1 MRKRRLFSSFLV
13 AVLVFTMLPFT
24 ALPVSAAQSSSSIE
38 LVTHPNFRFDNA
50 TEGYGT
56 QAPFSVTVKS
66 TGTDSADAL
75 TIGLSGSSP
84 SAFSLSTAAIASIA
98 AGTSSQFSVVPVT
111 GLSVGTYAAT
121 LTVSGSNVTAQ
132 SFSVSFTV
140 NAVVTSGGGSQ
151 PIEPQYS
158 INNEGYRWAGI
169 NETIELSGDDSLEI
183 LSAPSHEVKIAILS
197 PDNSTVTVKGN
208 YSISSNNTYV
218 VAYNDITLNLD
229 NLNIEAPNGQSAI
242 KLLKNDTD
250 TNKATINIS
259 GAVSLK
265 GGPSQ
270 HGILSEYNQDV
281 TIQGNGVLTTMGGD
295 STDNISVAGKG
306 IRLLAKSTLESLV
319 DSASLTIKGG
329 VNVIATGGDALSQS
343 GGDAIAVEY
352 GDIYIDDA
360 TVTATSGYSN
370 GTNYNAGEGIVA
382 SFMGNDHSK
391 GGNIHINKGVVTAN
405 GGDAEHL
412 MGGNA
417 IYAFSSLTIKDSTII
432 AKGGDSNKQNGGV
445 GIFTL
450 EGDTA
455 ITNST
460 INANGGNSV
469 EAIGGAAIF
478 NYYKDTAITD
488 SKVVVKGGDSTKV
501 NGGLG
506 IHISTKDLVVSGG
519 TMSVQGGHGKGNG
532 AHAVYAGSGT
542 IKVQNGANL
551 TVKGGNGETN
561 LGGVGV
567 RAASNTVTIAKT
579 AGDVYIRGGQGV
591 SAQRASIM
599 GKDVYIAV
607 GNISSVVM
615 EGTNPRSIKNIPGG
629 DDLFMLHVS
638 VTPAVAVT
646 IQSAVVGTLGGN
658 YTYHAATQSD
668 GTAVMWLPA
677 GLSTLTAAGHHDET
691 LTISSDI
698 AQTNEAVLRKQLP
711 KAGNVTSN
719 PSGRAI
725 ASGTTVTLSSEM
737 TGADIYY
744 TTDGS
749 NPTSASTLYV
759 APITVNEAVTIKSI
773 AVKAGFDN
781 SDVMSERYT
790 ILSNVANLSALSV
803 SNGILN
809 PAFNSGTISY
819 TVNVENQV
827 SSITVSPTAAD
838 ENATITVN
846 GNSVTSG
853 QQLGSIGLSVGSNT
867 IKVVVTAEDNTIKT
881 YTITVTRAAASN
893 DGGGTHTPSQPSQ
906 DTVIVMVNGKAQNAG
921 KLTNTT
927 DDGKST
933 VIVEV
938 DNKVIESKIDE
949 VLSNNANA
957 IGNVIQVIIADTK
970 SEVAKVLLTGDIIRK
985 LETNNFNISVKRD
998 NVEYVIPA
1006 EELTISKVAE
1016 SLGVSENNL
1025 VNIRI
1030 EVKIAQVDK
1039 SINAK
1044 YYEIAQSNRAELI
1057 LLPVEFE
1064 IVAKVTKKD
1073 GTTEEVVIN
1082 RFSNYVERI
1091 LEIPAGVDP
1100 NKITTG
1106 IVFNLDGTYS
1116 HVPTEVL
1123 QNDNKW
1129 QAKLNSMTNSSYSV
1143 IWNPIIVK
1151 SVENHWAKDAVN
1163 DLASRL
1169 IIFNPEKFEPNKA
1182 ITRADFAEYT
1192 VRALGLYR
1200 EGSTHQNSFKDVSV
1214 TGDRA
1219 LAILIANEYGIL
1231 TGYPDGTFRPDQ
1243 QITREEAMVMYSR
1256 AMKITR
1262 LIGTDLTIY
1271 NTYTDYGKVSSWA
1284 EPSVIEVLAAHV
1296 FNGTSVM
1303 TISPKSK
1310 LTYAE
1315 AAVAIQNLLIK
1326 SNLINPRH

>member
-1 MRKRRLFSSFLV
+1 MRKRRLFSSFLA
-13 AVLVFTMLPFT
+13 AVLVISLLPFT
-24 ALPVSAAQSSSSIE
+24 SLPVSATPSSSSIE
-38 LVTHPNFRFDNA
+38 LVTPPNFPFDNA
-50 TEGYGT
+50 TEGYDT
-56 QAPFSVTVKS
+56 QAPFSVTVNS
-66 TGTDSADAL
+66 TGTESADAL

-84 SAFSLSTAAIASIA
+84 SAFSLSTTAISSIA
-98 AGTSSQFSVVPVT
+98 AGTSSQFSVAPVT

-121 LTVSGSNVTAQ
+121 VTVSGSNVTAQ
-132 SFSVSFTV
+132 SFTVSYTV
-140 NAVVTSGGGSQ
+140 NAAVTTASGSP

-158 INNEGYRWAGI
+158 INNAVYRWTGS
-169 NETIELSGDDSLEI
+169 NETIELSGSDSLEI
-183 LSAPSHEVKIAILS
+183 LSAPSHEVQIAILS

-208 YSISSNNTYV
+208 SSIISNNTYV

-250 TNKATINIS
+250 TNKATIHIS
-259 GAVSLK
+259 GEVSLK

-270 HGILSEYNQDV
+270 HGILSEYGQDV

-295 STDNISVAGKG
+295 SIDNITVAGKG
-306 IRLLAKSTLESLV
+306 IRLLAQSV
-319 DSASLTIKGG
+319 SASLTIKGG
-329 VNVIATGGDALSQS
+329 VNVIATGGKALNQS

-352 GDIYIDDA
+352 GNIYIDDA

-405 GGDAEHL
+405 GGNAEHL

-417 IYAFSSLTIKDSTII
+417 IYAFSSLTIKDSTIT
-432 AKGGDSNKQNGGV
+432 ANGGDSNKQNGGV

-478 NYYKDTAITD
+478 NYYEDTAITN
-488 SKVVVKGGDSTKV
+488 SKVEVKGGVSTKA

-506 IHISTKDLVVSGG
+506 IYISTKNLIVSGG
-519 TMSVQGGHGKGNG
+519 TMSVQGGHGKVNG

-542 IKVQNGANL
+542 ITVQNGANL

-567 RAASNTVTIAKT
+567 RAAGIVGSTLNGNIVTIAKS

-615 EGTNPRSIKNIPGG
+615 EGTKPRSIKNIPAG
-629 DDLFMLHVS
+629 DDLFMLNIS
-638 VTPAVAVT
+638 VTPVVAVT
-646 IQSAVVGTLGGN
+646 IQSAVDGTHGGN

-677 GLSTLTAAGHHDET
+677 GSSTLTAAGHHDEAV
-691 LTISSDI
+691 TISSDI
-698 AQTNEAVLRKQLP
+698 AQTNVAVLKKQLP
-711 KAGNVTSN
+711 KAGNVTAN
-719 PSGRAI
+719 PSGRAV
-725 ASGTTVTLSSEM
+725 ASGTTVTLSGET

-749 NPTSASTLYV
+749 TPTSASTLYV
-759 APITVNEAVTIKSI
+759 GPITVNEAVTIKAI

-846 GNSVTSG
+846 GNTVTSG

-867 IKVVVTAEDNTIKT
+867 ITVVVTALDNTIKT
-881 YTITVTRAAASN
+881 YTITVTRAARSN
-893 DGGGTHTPSQPSQ
+893 GGGGSHTPSQPSQ
-906 DTVIVMVNGKAQNAG
+906 DAVIVMVNGKAQNAG

-927 DDGKST
+927 EDDKST
-933 VIVEV
+933 EIVEV

-949 VLSNNANA
+949 VLNDNANA
-957 IGNVIQVIIADTK
+957 VSKVIQVIIADTK
-970 SEVAKVLLTGDIIRK
+970 SEVVKVVLTGDIIRK
-985 LETNNFNISVKRD
+985 LETNNFNISVKRG

-1030 EVKIAQVDK
+1030 EVRIAQVDK
-1039 SINAK
+1039 SMAAK
-1044 YYEIAQSNRAELI
+1044 YSEIAQSNRAELI

-1073 GTTEEVVIN
+1073 GTTEEVVIK

-1091 LEIPAGVDP
+1091 LEIPEGVDP

-1106 IVFNLDGTYS
+1106 IVFNSDGTYS

-1123 QNDNKW
+1123 QKDNKW

-1169 IIFNPEKFEPNKA
+1169 VIFNPEKFEPNKA
-1182 ITRADFAEYT
+1182 ITRADFAEYI

-1200 EGSTHQNSFKDVSV
+1200 DGSTHQNSFKDVSV

-1219 LAILIANEYGIL
+1219 LAILIANEYGIV
-1231 TGYPDGTFRPDQ
+1231 TGYSDGTFRLDQ

-1256 AMKITR
+1256 AMKITK
-1262 LIGTDLTIY
+1262 LIGTDLAIY

-1303 TISPKSK
+1303 TISPKSN

-1326 SNLINPRH
+1326 SNLIN